1 MTSCA
6 RETDSDDALATFSL
20 ESRFVVVTYDDD
32 FRDDVSDDE
41 FYAVLSV
48 PDQSLSA
55 KTIAEVLHEISTYY
69 DPGGLEGFMTIGRSW
84 L

>member
-1 MTSCA
+1 VTSCA

-20 ESRFVVVTYDDD
+20 DYGFVIVTYDDD
-32 FRDDVSDDE
+32 FRDDVSHDE

-55 KTIAEVLHEISTYY
+55 KTIAEVLQEISTSY
-69 DPGGLEGFMTIGRSW
+69 DPGELEGFMTIGRSW